1 MPQPVKWLGI
11 YRYKNNNH
19 DRARRKKTSL
29 EYFYDKITSFEYFY
43 DKVLNASDFYQLEY
57 IAFVDSLNE
66 AKIMYEQEIEEAKK
80 EGWRKGYEDAI
91 KFYNQFITK

>member
-1 MPQPVKWLGI
+1 MTEQEE
-11 YRYKNNNH
+11 
-19 DRARRKKTSL
+19 KKTSL

-57 IAFVDSLNE
+57 KAFVDSLNE

>member
-1 MPQPVKWLGI
+1 MTEQEE
-11 YRYKNNNH
+11 
-19 DRARRKKTSL
+19 KKTSL

-57 IAFVDSLNE
+57 IAFIDSLNE

-80 EGWRKGYEDAI
+80 VAYNKGYDDAVLMYHN
-91 KFYNQFITK
+91 F

>member
-1 MPQPVKWLGI
+1 MNEQEE
-11 YRYKNNNH
+11 
-19 DRARRKKTSL
+19 KKTSL

-57 IAFVDSLNE
+57 KAFVDSLNE

-80 EGWRKGYEDAI
+80 VAFEKGFDEGVKHINQLIMSDE
-91 KFYNQFITK
+91 KFPF